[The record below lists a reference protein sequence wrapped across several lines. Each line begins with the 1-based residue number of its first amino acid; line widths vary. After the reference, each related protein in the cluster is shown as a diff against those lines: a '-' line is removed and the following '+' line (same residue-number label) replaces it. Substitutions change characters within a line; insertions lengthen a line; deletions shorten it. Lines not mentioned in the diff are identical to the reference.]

1 LSNYFEIESL
11 MKELD
16 GDGGCNITYE
26 ELKIDRLNST
36 VFWVPKEGTNPIL
49 PQVFPNRSFWFH
61 FP

>member
-1 LSNYFEIESL
+1 

-16 GDGGCNITYE
+16 GDGDGNITYE

-36 VFWVPKEGTNPIL
+36 VFWVPKDRTNPIL